1 MSLRNGPANGP
12 ANGNKVWAMKHG
24 TWYSKQKKTQTTKTL
39 EDLLPTQLTQAA
51 QGAHAAPNYTPVET
65 ALMKLG
71 SSFLLSLDSKATEE
85 ELVLQTQSGNT
96 IYYRN
101 EWRNL
106 FNILDT
112 TILKQFIREKQI
124 DKDKVIL
131 DIIAEM
137 CKYGLIYNAD
147 TIIKIL
153 KPYKDYLY
161 KKNNLHLPKIVVIPA
176 TPPGKSVSNCEE
188 HIKSKLQPTISGK
201 NLIHLFPGEDETK
214 IPSLFLIRLLNNL
227 TNEDRIDISKNLQ
240 GWLINNP
247 DRELVKILN
256 ASCPTPVKIPYYKSI
271 CVCKN
276 CKFTVSDSGI
286 DEFLEKEQIASFRNK
301 KNEFLLKT
309 KPAGELLNMAKKFLY
324 IQCHACSGQIPISS
338 IIPKYLDMSK
348 DDKYDGVSSESYKIA
363 EKAKLYLYKIIRELT
378 QKTLDKQF
386 PDLSCCVCLTDNLSY
401 DDMFQDDMCKHAPCI
416 CRQCND
422 AKTYQGRSQRGNF
435 YVNSNY
441 QCLCCTRFH
450 TTGILY
456 IDEFNKTGGVQPG
469 YVGRFCFE
477 CIKPFQEKPETC
489 GVEQGNT
496 DISEYCIDCT
506 ILLAEYNKKIR
517 LTVICPNTSCN
528 TPISR
533 YDGCDVVECLNCHIQ
548 FCYGCE
554 YIFLEPPTFE
564 WNWTCSCIID
574 NYSRPKQYND
584 KSQST
589 CEDRYIEYQYR
600 RGIYI
605 QPVIPLQEVPVP
617 EPEVPVPE
625 PEVPVIEP
633 VREHINININIYNN
647 IIISNPPLEERIL
660 DEEDIHRQI
669 QLAMDMDDDDLRF
682 LYA

>member
-1 MSLRNGPANGP
+1 MITVPP
-12 ANGNKVWAMKHG
+12 VPTFKVC
-24 TWYSKQKKTQTTKTL
+24 
-39 EDLLPTQLTQAA
+39 
-51 QGAHAAPNYTPVET
+51 V
-65 ALMKLG
+65 
-71 SSFLLSLDSKATEE
+71 
-85 ELVLQTQSGNT
+85 
-96 IYYRN
+96 
-101 EWRNL
+101 
-106 FNILDT
+106 
-112 TILKQFIREKQI
+112 
-124 DKDKVIL
+124 
-131 DIIAEM
+131 
-137 CKYGLIYNAD
+137 
-147 TIIKIL
+147 
-153 KPYKDYLY
+153 
-161 KKNNLHLPKIVVIPA
+161 VVIPE

-188 HIKSKLQPTISGK
+188 HIKSKLEPTISGK

-227 TNEDRIDISKNLQ
+227 TNEDRIDISKNLH
-240 GWLINNP
+240 GWIINNP

-256 ASCPTPVKIPYYKSI
+256 ASSPTPVKIPYYKSI

-286 DEFLEKEQIASFRNK
+286 DEFLEKEQISSFRNK

-324 IQCHACSGQIPISS
+324 IQCHACSGQIAISS

-348 DDKYDGVSSESYKIA
+348 DEKTDESYKIA

-386 PDLSCCVCLTDNLSY
+386 PDLSCCVCLSDNLRY
-401 DDMFQDDMCKHAPCI
+401 EDMFQDDMCKHAPCI

-422 AKTYQGRSQRGNF
+422 AKLYNGRLQRGNF

-441 QCLCCTRFH
+441 QCLSCTRFQI
-450 TTGILY
+450 TGNLY

-564 WNWTCSCIID
+564 WNWTCSCLIH

-589 CEDRYIEYQYR
+589 CEDRYIEYQEH
-600 RGIYI
+600 RGII
-605 QPVIPLQEVPVP
+605 IPPQLLVPEPVIPQLPVQEPVIP
-617 EPEVPVPE
+617 QLP
-625 PEVPVIEP
+625 VPVIAQLPVPEP

-647 IIISNPPLEERIL
+647 IIIGNPPLQERIL
-660 DEEDIHRQI
+660 DEEDIQRQI
-669 QLAMDMDDDDLRF
+669 QLAMDMDDDF
-682 LYA
+682 SQLY